1 MQIEIDFEVFK
12 ELTSRLKDERDTYNE
27 AIRRLLTLPAS
38 DLSADL
44 VSFEPA
50 GVASQSQGLLGTSPG
65 VWYSN
70 VFFPDGTVFRAT
82 YKGQTYYASIK
93 ESVWV
98 DGFGLTRTS
107 PSDAASAISKTNV
120 NGWKF
125 WFARRPYDAD
135 WARLDSLRQ

>member
-12 ELTSRLKDERDTYNE
+12 TLTAQLLDERDTYNE

-38 DLSADL
+38 DLNSDPAP
-44 VSFEPA
+44 FEPA
-50 GVASQSQGLLGTSPG
+50 GIAGPSRGLLSTSG

-82 YKGQTYYASIK
+82 YKGQTFYASIK
-93 ESVWV
+93 DGVWV
-98 DGFGLTRTS
+98 DGFGLNRTS
-107 PSDAASAISKTNV
+107 PSDAASMICKTNV

-125 WFARRPYDAD
+125 WFARRPFDAD
-135 WARLDSLRQ
+135 WVRMDSLRT

>member
-12 ELTSRLKDERDTYNE
+12 ALTASLRDERDTYNE
-27 AIRRLLTLPAS
+27 VIRRLLTLPAS
-38 DLSADL
+38 DLSVDPAP
-44 VSFEPA
+44 FEPA
-50 GVASQSQGLLGTSPG
+50 GIAGRVNGLLGDSSG

-93 ESVWV
+93 HGQWI
-98 DGFGLTRTS
+98 DGFGVSRTS
-107 PSDAASAISKTNV
+107 PSDAASAISGTNV

-125 WFARRPYDAD
+125 WFARRPRDTDWVRMDAF
-135 WARLDSLRQ
+135 RQ